1 MGCGCSKK
9 RAVDSIKYENEEDLY
24 IKIKKIGGGAFGE
37 VFLIESQKTQ
47 KRYTAKIVKINNP
60 TEENFLKA
68 YEEAEI
74 LKKCHHP
81 NIIFFKEV
89 FKKRI
94 HNEVTLNIIAEYCD
108 DGDLET
114 KAKEYQEKKMHFDE
128 KTLINWLIQICLAL
142 KYLHKKKII
151 HRDIKPSN
159 IFLTKTGYVKLGDF
173 GISKI
178 FDNSEIEKMKN
189 EKTFEEESE
198 KENMLF
204 SNEDLKVKKSI
215 RGTILFLPP
224 EAIVFQDYTEKA
236 DIWALGVT
244 FYYLMHFTY
253 PYNGKNPFYISCSI
267 SLGHRTKPI
276 DNHIYSQD
284 FINLIEK
291 MLTRKENNRPSA
303 ENILNSKFIRD
314 RMEHFLDDN
323 NLDKNTASNLIKE
336 YKK

>member
-24 IKIKKIGGGAFGE
+24 IKIKKIGCGAFGE

-267 SLGHRTKPI
+267 SLGHRTKSI